1 MVLGTGQ
8 VLIWHRPPWHEPD
21 VPLHY
26 DVLYQDAALVAVVK
40 PSGLPTMAAGGFLE
54 HTLLALVRTRYT
66 EARPMHRLGRH
77 TSGIVLF
84 ARTHAAAATL
94 AAAWRQH
101 TVRKDYRALAR
112 GVARADRLEIR
123 ACIGPVAHPVLGL
136 VHAASVGG
144 KPSRSTALVLER
156 REQSTLFQV
165 RILTGRPHQIR
176 IHLAYAGFP
185 LVGDPLY
192 DIGGVPREPDPGLP
206 GDGGY
211 LLHATRVR
219 FMHPVSGAQ
228 MDLHAAPPPELCQ
241 RQRP

>member
-26 DVLYQDAALVAVVK
+26 DVLYEDAALVAVVK

-112 GVARADRLEIR
+112 GVARADRLEIEP
-123 ACIGPVAHPVLGL
+123 ALGRWL
-136 VHAASVGG
+136 TLFSASSMRPRSAASHRGA
-144 KPSRSTALVLER
+144 PRSVLER